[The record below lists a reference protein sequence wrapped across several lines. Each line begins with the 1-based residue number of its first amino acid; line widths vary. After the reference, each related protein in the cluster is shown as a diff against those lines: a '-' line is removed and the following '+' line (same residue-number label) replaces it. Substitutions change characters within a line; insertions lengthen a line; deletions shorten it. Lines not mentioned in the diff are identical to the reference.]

1 MQVFEMVVLIVF
13 FVTVSGVIRS
23 YFYSK
28 RISGK
33 AHGRIM
39 EELRAEIDTQVE
51 DRFRR
56 IEKRMAN
63 IETIVLDDE
72 KHRQFEKSL

>member
-1 MQVFEMVVLIVF
+1 MVALIVF

-28 RISGK
+28 RVSGK
-33 AHGRIM
+33 AHGQIM
-39 EELRAEIDTQVE
+39 DDLRAEIDGQIE
-51 DRFRR
+51 DRFRNL
-56 IEKRMAN
+56 EKRMAN
-63 IETIVLDDE
+63 IETIVLEEE